1 MPTFVSYRPFY
12 YGSWDDA
19 ARAHNEVGFSERA
32 RPVMAN
38 SRADTAF
45 NPAATREAIG
55 QLTAPVLLYGG
66 ELDADPAPEARP
78 ISPQRLPD

>member
-32 RPVMAN
+32 RAVMAN
-38 SRADTAF
+38 FRADGHLTRPR
-45 NPAATREAIG
+45 PAKRSA
-55 QLTAPVLLYGG
+55 
-66 ELDADPAPEARP
+66 
-78 ISPQRLPD
+78 S